1 MLNNSGKKIKV
12 GIVGCGA
19 IGEGVALFIDKELK
33 DKAIVWALAELDE
46 KKALRLKKRIKSNPK
61 ILDIDSLIESTDLVI
76 ETASQEA
83 AEYILKKGVARGKY
97 IIILSMG
104 ALLRNRALLKKAQK
118 KGVKIYIPSG
128 AICGV
133 DGLRA
138 LSLGK
143 IKKVSLFTSKP
154 PRGFLGVDYLEKK
167 GIDVKHLKKE
177 KIIFQGT
184 VKEAIKNFPKNINVA
199 ATLLFASNFSNVSVC
214 IKADPKIVRN
224 THRIEI
230 DAKEARVSI
239 TIENVPSKRNPK
251 TSTLTILSTQ
261 DLLKKL
267 FSSFK
272 IGS

>member
-1 MLNNSGKKIKV
+1 MLNKAQERIKI

-19 IGEGVALFIDKELK
+19 IGEGVALFVDRKLK
-33 DKAIVWALAELDE
+33 NKATITALAELDQ
-46 KKALRLKKRIKSNPK
+46 KKALRLKKRLKSDPR
-61 ILDIDSLIESTDLVI
+61 ILNIDSLIKSVDLVI
-76 ETASQEA
+76 EVASQEA
-83 AEYILKKGVARGKY
+83 AEYVLKKGINAGKY

-104 ALLRNRALLKKAQK
+104 ALLKNRTLLKRAEK
-118 KGVKIYIPSG
+118 KGVKIHIPSG

-143 IKKVSLFTSKP
+143 IRKVSLISSKP
-154 PRGFLGVDYLEKK
+154 PKGFLGVDYLKKK
-167 GIDVKHLKKE
+167 GINVKNLKKE
-177 KIIFQGT
+177 KVIFQGT

-199 ATLLFASNFSNVSVC
+199 ATLLFASNFSNVGVC
-214 IKADPKIVRN
+214 IKADPKVARN

-230 DAKEARVSI
+230 DAKEARVGI

-251 TSTLTILSTQ
+251 TSTLTILSAQ
-261 DLLKKL
+261 DLLKRI

>member
-1 MLNNSGKKIKV
+1 MQDDKRKKIKI

-19 IGEGVALFIDKELK
+19 IGEGAALFIDRKLK
-33 DKAIVWALAELDE
+33 KQAIVYALAELDK
-46 KKALRLKKRIKSNPK
+46 KKALWLKKKLRSNPK
-61 ILDIDSLIESTDLVI
+61 IMDIDSLIKNTDLVI
-76 ETASQEA
+76 EVASQQA
-83 AEYILKKGVARGKY
+83 AEYILKKGVAQGKY
-97 IIILSMG
+97 IVILSMG
-104 ALLRNRALLKKAQK
+104 ALLRNRALLKKAER

-143 IKKVSLFTSKP
+143 IRKVSLFTSKP
-154 PRGFLGVDYLEKK
+154 PQGFLGVEYLEKK
-167 GIDVKHLKKE
+167 GIDVRRLKKE

-184 VKEAIKNFPKNINVA
+184 VSQAIKNFPKNINVA
-199 ATLLFASNFSNVSVC
+199 ATLLFASGFCDVRVC
-214 IKADPKIVRN
+214 IKADPKVVRN